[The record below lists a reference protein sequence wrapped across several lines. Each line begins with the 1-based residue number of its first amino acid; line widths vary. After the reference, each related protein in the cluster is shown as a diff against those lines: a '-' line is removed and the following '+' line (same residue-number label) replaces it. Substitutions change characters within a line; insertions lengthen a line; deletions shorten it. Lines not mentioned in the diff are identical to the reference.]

1 MPIKSI
7 KLKLVLANV
16 GLIVFSALLIT
27 LPIIMIQYSSKMEE
41 TNDDAEDKILQGNLK
56 ISNFLNEP
64 ITIIN
69 NVSCYLKSHEDNQES
84 IENFFEYLLKGK
96 DTFSELYYSGAVPVK
111 DGGFFWANDRW
122 APPSDY
128 DQTTRAWYKAG
139 RQTANGKISIS
150 DPYLDSVTN
159 SMVAAL
165 STSINRNGEFCGVAA
180 IDIQLDELNELV
192 APIKLSRSGKSFLL
206 DRSGKYVT
214 NPDTSLLM
222 KANFFEE
229 FDLQKYQGN
238 ITVGK
243 TFFTA
248 NDGKGRYFAARGI
261 SDESGWIFVT
271 IGPRRELL
279 ENLQKNIIAIL
290 LLSLIA
296 VGIGL
301 LIAFIIA
308 HTIVR
313 PITIVKDTIIGI
325 AEGNADLT
333 KRIKSSSNDEIGILV
348 AGFNKFSEKLQN
360 IIGDVK
366 HSKESLID
374 AGNDLS
380 DSSHAAASAITEIL
394 ANIESMHSQIN
405 NQHNSVTETAGA
417 VNEIASNIESL
428 ERMIDNQSQSVS
440 QASAAVEEMIGN
452 IRSVNNSV
460 EKMADSFTELEETA
474 RNGISKQTAMNQRI
488 EQIESQS
495 QMLQEANQAIA
506 SIAEQTNL
514 LAMNAAIEAAHAGEA
529 GKGFSVVADEIRKLS
544 ETSQEQSM
552 TIGEQLNAIRESITT
567 VVGASEQSSQAFGS
581 VSDKIQ
587 ETDQLVRQIKA
598 AMIEQMEGSQQI
610 SDALHTMNDST
621 IEVHSASAEMSEGNK
636 AILEEVKN
644 LQNATTLM
652 KGSMEEMSIGA
663 QKINECGTTL
673 GDVSGKMSDSI
684 KAIGSQIDQFKV

>member
-1 MPIKSI
+1 MPMKSI

-229 FDLQKYQGN
+229 FDLQKFQGN

-290 LLSLIA
+290 LLSLVS

-474 RNGISKQTAMNQRI
+474 RNGISKQT
-488 EQIESQS
+488 
-495 QMLQEANQAIA
+495 
-506 SIAEQTNL
+506 NL